1 MDQIRSL
8 IKNSLSPS
16 RELVDVGPTWYDVD
30 DITDL
35 FKLCRN
41 AKIQGGW
48 EGTTLVKTMIG
59 LGIWEACEDEG
70 RIEIWM
76 SSNLQSSVTGNGSKE
91 GNVTPPKPPSSELPK
106 EATSEDANVKTVPR
120 KPPRSIIYDPVT
132 LVPYLPLHVPAYNKW
147 MSSPTLLELTASES
161 LSLEE
166 EYEMCE
172 TWRSDDTKHTFII
185 YSGSTSM
192 EEAGEGLK
200 FVEEGM
206 RRMVGDV
213 NMFVRVEE
221 EVNDEG
227 EVVEAIIEG
236 EIEIMIAEETARRKG
251 LGERAVGCMIEY
263 GKRLGV
269 ERIFVKIGDGNVASR
284 ILFEEKLGFQKV
296 RYVECFQETELE
308 LRDLNKG
315 LKYEAVEIKEP
326 K

>member
-1 MDQIRSL
+1 
-8 IKNSLSPS
+8 
-16 RELVDVGPTWYDVD
+16 
-30 DITDL
+30 
-35 FKLCRN
+35 
-41 AKIQGGW
+41 
-48 EGTTLVKTMIG
+48 
-59 LGIWEACEDEG
+59 
-70 RIEIWM
+70 M
-76 SSNLQSSVTGNGSKE
+76 SSE
-91 GNVTPPKPPSSELPK
+91 
-106 EATSEDANVKTVPR
+106 
-120 KPPRSIIYDPVT
+120 
-132 LVPYLPLHVPAYNKW
+132 
-147 MSSPTLLELTASES
+147 TLLELTASES
-161 LSLEE
+161 LTLEE

-192 EEAGEGLK
+192 EEAEGGLK

-213 NMFVRVEE
+213 NMFVRIEE
-221 EVNDEG
+221 EINEEG
-227 EVVEAIIEG
+227 DVVEARIEG

-296 RYVECFQETELE
+296 RYVECFKETELE